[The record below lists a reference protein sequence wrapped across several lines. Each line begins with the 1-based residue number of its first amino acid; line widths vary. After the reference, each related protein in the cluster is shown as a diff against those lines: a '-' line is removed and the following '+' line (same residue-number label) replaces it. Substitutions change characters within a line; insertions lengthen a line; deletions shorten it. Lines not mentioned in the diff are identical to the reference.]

1 MLTYIVIIVVVI
13 AVLYGSFRAL
23 GGGGEP
29 VSAEDYRGMLARIVG
44 AATDAESALDSTD
57 AGRHAT
63 EAAAALRKRLSADR
77 EQLIQVA
84 WDQGAADRDQLD
96 SARALLAAGLAD
108 LLWACRIIESEGFRD
123 NPGLQ
128 DAVTA
133 LRDHA
138 RRCLEAS
145 DQAL

>member
-1 MLTYIVIIVVVI
+1 VLTYIVIIVVVI

-23 GGGGEP
+23 GGGAEP
-29 VSAEDYRGMLARIVG
+29 VSAEDYRGMLARIG
-44 AATDAESALDSTD
+44 SAAAEAEPALDTIPA
-57 AGRHAT
+57 AGSAA
-63 EAAAALRKRLSADR
+63 EVAAALRKRLSAAR

-84 WDQGAADRDQLD
+84 WNQDGADRDRLD
-96 SARALLAAGLAD
+96 SARALLAAGLDD
-108 LLWACRIIESEGFRD
+108 LLWACRIIESEGYRD